1 MNHNDEYYMS
11 EALKEA
17 RKAEILDEV
26 PVGVVIVRND
36 EIIARGYNLKESL
49 KNALAHGEII
59 AIKKA
64 SEYLGGWRL
73 IGCTMYVTLE
83 PCVMCAG
90 AIMNSRIE
98 RLVIGTTDDRMGGC
112 GSVVNLVQHPQ
123 LNHDTELEWGVLESE
138 CRSILQNF
146 FKKLRERKKEQR
158 KRRKQINIEGELS

>member
-1 MNHNDEYYMS
+1 MNQNDQYYMK

-17 RKAEILDEV
+17 RKAELLDEV
-26 PVGVVIVRND
+26 PVGVVIVRED

-59 AIKKA
+59 AINNASKA
-64 SEYLGGWRL
+64 LGGWRL

-98 RLVIGTTDDRMGGC
+98 RLVIGTKDDRMGGC
-112 GSVVNLVQHPQ
+112 GSVVNLVQHES
-123 LNHDTELEWGVLESE
+123 LNHKVELHWGVLELE
-138 CRSILQNF
+138 CKNILQMF
-146 FKKLRERKKEQR
+146 FKKLRKRKKEEKKKR
-158 KRRKQINIEGELS
+158 KIILESEQ